1 MELRKFL
8 SVDVAFKRQMK
19 ATAQRPAALRACT
32 AKGLGKSCK
41 DWNMTLDSIQ
51 RALEEY
57 LDRKRFS
64 FPRFYFLSNEEMFD
78 MLSNLRDINAVQP
91 LLKKCF
97 AGLYKLIFGGQQ
109 GYDGIVSM

>member
-1 MELRKFL
+1 
-8 SVDVAFKRQMK
+8 
-19 ATAQRPAALRACT
+19 
-32 AKGLGKSCK
+32 
-41 DWNMTLDSIQ
+41 MTLDSIQ
-51 RALEEY
+51 RALEDY

-97 AGLYKLIFGGQQ
+97 AGLYKLIFGGHQ
-109 GYDGIVSM
+109 GYDGIISM

>member
-1 MELRKFL
+1 
-8 SVDVAFKRQMK
+8 
-19 ATAQRPAALRACT
+19 
-32 AKGLGKSCK
+32 
-41 DWNMTLDSIQ
+41 MTLDSIQ
-51 RALEEY
+51 RALEDY

-97 AGLYKLIFGGQQ
+97 AGLYKLIFGGKQ
-109 GYDGIVSM
+109 GFHIVSMQSWEGETVDLSAGLRARGPVEEWLTIVEVDMVKTLKRLLVL